1 MEKHLVISVRELGV
15 SDRNNV
21 KMVESAAHAK
31 VRMCTS
37 YLVLSTRSKLCR
49 CRALELCATC
59 RKFHLGIS

>member
-31 VRMCTS
+31 VRTIEGKSVSMSCT
-37 YLVLSTRSKLCR
+37 
-49 CRALELCATC
+49 RAL
-59 RKFHLGIS
+59 RNPS